1 MAARTGSFYG
11 VAMTAGDI
19 YSVAGNGKH
28 DFAGN
33 DYFSGNGGPAIK
45 AGLSAFGVAVDP
57 AGNILVGDYYDQRIR
72 RISG

>member
-1 MAARTGSFYG
+1 
-11 VAMTAGDI
+11 MTAGNI
-19 YSVAGNGKH
+19 YVVAGTGKH

-33 DYFSGNGGPAIK
+33 DIFYGDGGPAIK

-57 AGNILVGDYYDQRIR
+57 AGNILVGDYYDHRIR